1 MRRPVLPA
9 MEPRPNAPTMIH
21 QPAEEK
27 LSKATLK
34 PTHLVPAQSVHI
46 MRAVTYSGMI
56 WVIHQ
61 NTAHTTMPR
70 AIMACRLR
78 PLGGVIKAMAM
89 PRKTARTAT
98 ICFKRTTFS
107 ALKLIEPPTDRCG
120 RLCMVFTAVAPRR
133 LFEQLV
139 CHLFVRYQKDCYNF
153 VLCKFQELLL
163 FTCERALLKLRMRAL
178 IILTLPFA
186 GGCLAVLVLVDH
198 CGRRQL
204 HVG

>member
-1 MRRPVLPA
+1 MLGTRGPMTVPDASRPSTWPLKVGGKRLRTQRDMRLRSPVLPA

-78 PLGGVIKAMAM
+78 PLGGGIKAMAM
-89 PRKTARTAT
+89 PRTTARTAT

-120 RLCMVFTAVAPRR
+120 RLCMVLKAVAPRY

-139 CHLFVRYQKDCYNF
+139 CHLLNDYKKYSYH
-153 VLCKFQELLL
+153 KLL
-163 FTCERALLKLRMRAL
+163 FK
-178 IILTLPFA
+178 F
-186 GGCLAVLVLVDH
+186 
-198 CGRRQL
+198 
-204 HVG
+204 